1 FVMLA
6 SGDRTALLKKLLGG
20 IFCLDE
26 ATANPRHKYIA
37 SYDGT
42 WEQFPSFALPP
53 VTSAVN

>member
-1 FVMLA
+1 M
-6 SGDRTALLKKLLGG
+6 TLLIIFFGLLLGG